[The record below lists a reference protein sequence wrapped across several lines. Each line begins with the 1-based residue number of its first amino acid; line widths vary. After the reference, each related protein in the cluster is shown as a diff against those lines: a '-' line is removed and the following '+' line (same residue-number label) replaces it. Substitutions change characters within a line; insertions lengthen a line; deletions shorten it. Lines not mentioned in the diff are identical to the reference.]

1 MDKTYYS
8 KEGFEETF
16 AVNHLSHFLLV
27 NLLLDRM
34 TKDGRIAFVSS
45 GTHDPKKKAGM
56 PEPVYKNEK
65 ILAYPEENYTND
77 KKGLAGRRRYTTS
90 KLCNIYCMY
99 ELVDR
104 LNQMSAKNITV
115 NAFDPGLM
123 PETGLARTYHPISR
137 FVLKYFLGL
146 FVIFPANI
154 NSVAKSGKTLAS
166 LVTDNQLKHVTGRY
180 FEGKKE
186 MKTSALSYNKE
197 NQKNLWNVSVELSQ
211 LQKDESV
218 LL

>member
-1 MDKTYYS
+1 M
-8 KEGFEETF
+8 
-16 AVNHLSHFLLV
+16 

-34 TKDGRIAFVSS
+34 DKDGRIVFVSS
-45 GTHDPKKKAGM
+45 GTHDPEKKTGM
-56 PEPVYKNEK
+56 PEPIYKNAK
-65 ILAYPEENYTND
+65 LLAYSEGDRTND
-77 KKGLAGRRRYTTS
+77 KKGLAGKRRYTTS
-90 KLCNIYCMY
+90 KLCNIHCMY

-104 LNQMSAKNITV
+104 LNKMTSKNITV
-115 NAFDPGLM
+115 NAFDPGLR
-123 PETGLARTYHPISR
+123 PETRLARTYHPISR

-146 FVIFPANI
+146 FVILPTNI
-154 NSVAKSGKTLAS
+154 NSVAKSGKALAS
-166 LVTDNQLKHVTGRY
+166 LVMDNQLKYVTGRY

-211 LQKDESV
+211 LQKDESN